1 MPTLFFGDKF
11 VCLLYLLAER
21 ERKLHNIPT
30 LQAVNVLDED
40 FGGVGKI
47 LQILSMLL

>member
-1 MPTLFFGDKF
+1 MPTLFVGDKF

-30 LQAVNVLDED
+30 LQAVNGESQGLPKSKVDKE
-40 FGGVGKI
+40 K
-47 LQILSMLL
+47 